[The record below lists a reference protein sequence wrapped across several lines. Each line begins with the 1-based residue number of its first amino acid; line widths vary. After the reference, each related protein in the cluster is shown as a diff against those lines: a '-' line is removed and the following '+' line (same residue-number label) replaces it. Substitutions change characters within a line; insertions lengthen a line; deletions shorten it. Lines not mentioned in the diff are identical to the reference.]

1 MSVDNP
7 IKAAGSGTPLSLW
20 QASSALAQVAT
31 VQADELLPPGARL
44 VVVAPHPDDEVLGC
58 GGLLST
64 FCGRE
69 QALLLVSVTDGEG
82 SHPGSL
88 AGPGERLRVQ
98 RPLESRAALAALG
111 LDVDRVAWQRLHLAD
126 SGVAAHEAQLAHALV
141 RCLRPG
147 DRVLSTWRLDGH
159 CDHEAV
165 GRASAQAAQTVGAQ
179 LIEVPI
185 WAWHWARPDDPRLP
199 WRRARKLALSPQ
211 QLARKR
217 AAIAA
222 HASQL
227 HADGEQPPVLS
238 QTTLQRL
245 LQPFELLFL

>member
-7 IKAAGSGTPLSLW
+7 IQAAGNGTPLSLW
-20 QASSALAQVAT
+20 QASTALAQVAPI
-31 VQADELLPPGARL
+31 ARAELVPPGTRL

-58 GGLLST
+58 GGLLSA
-64 FCGRE
+64 FGGRE
-69 QALLLVSVTDGEG
+69 HALLLVSVTDGEG

-88 AGPGERLRVQ
+88 AWPGERLRVQ
-98 RPLESRAALAALG
+98 RPLESQAALAALG
-111 LDVDRVAWQRLHLAD
+111 LAPERIAWQRLHLPD
-126 SGVAAHEAQLAHALV
+126 SAVGEHERGLAHALV

-147 DRVLSTWRLDGH
+147 DRLLTTWRLDGH

-165 GRASAQAAQTVGAQ
+165 GRASAQAAQTMGAH

-199 WRRARKLALSPQ
+199 WRRARKVALSPQ
-211 QLARKR
+211 QLALKR

-227 HADGEQPPVLS
+227 QADGEQPPVLS
-238 QTTLQRL
+238 ETTLQRL
-245 LQPFELLFL
+245 LQPFELVFL

>member
-1 MSVDNP
+1 
-7 IKAAGSGTPLSLW
+7 
-20 QASSALAQVAT
+20 
-31 VQADELLPPGARL
+31 
-44 VVVAPHPDDEVLGC
+44 
-58 GGLLST
+58 
-64 FCGRE
+64 
-69 QALLLVSVTDGEG
+69 
-82 SHPGSL
+82 
-88 AGPGERLRVQ
+88 
-98 RPLESRAALAALG
+98 
-111 LDVDRVAWQRLHLAD
+111 
-126 SGVAAHEAQLAHALV
+126 
-141 RCLRPG
+141 RPG

>member
-20 QASSALAQVAT
+20 QASSALAQV
-31 VQADELLPPGARL
+31 ELLPVDALVPPGARL

-58 GGLLST
+58 GGLLSH
-64 FCGRE
+64 FSGRE
-69 QALLLVSVTDGEG
+69 EALLLVSVTDGEG
-82 SHPGSL
+82 SHPGSHQW
-88 AGPGERLRVQ
+88 PGERLRAQ

-111 LDVDRVAWQRLHLAD
+111 LDVERVAWQRLHLPD
-126 SGVAAHEAQLAHALV
+126 SGVAANELGLAHALV

-159 CDHEAV
+159 CDHEAA
-165 GRASAQAAQTVGAQ
+165 GRASAQAAQTAGAQ

-199 WRRARKLALSPQ
+199 WRRARKLALGPQ

-222 HASQL
+222 HVSQL
-227 HADGEQPPVLS
+227 EADGEQPPVLS
-238 QTTLQRL
+238 ETTLQRL
-245 LQPFELLFL
+245 LQPFELVFL